1 MSFSRRNFVAF
12 LITHLHS
19 FIAERVLRSNYLIN
33 FPPSSPLPTLCFPL
47 LPLSFF
53 STLRLAFGP
62 RSQPFIA
69 LHAFLFFFF
78 FLLSLS
84 SFFFYRFD
92 SLSPAAPTLLL
103 LFLFLHFFFFCF
115 FSVEIARLFHLF
127 STRSRFL
134 YDSFII

>member
-62 RSQPFIA
+62 RSQSFIA

-78 FLLSLS
+78 FVAVVVIFLLSFRQSFSCSSYSLVIVFIFTLFFLLLFFSRDCTTFS
-84 SFFFYRFD
+84 SFFY
-92 SLSPAAPTLLL
+92 S
-103 LFLFLHFFFFCF
+103 
-115 FSVEIARLFHLF
+115 I
-127 STRSRFL
+127 
-134 YDSFII
+134 